1 MRSLQQTRLSSETWS
16 TIVDAGVCYA
26 VWLLHVVIIEGQQGW
41 QTGLV
46 LWVIVAI
53 VGGGYARLTGEWSC
67 MDALLVDLTLAAAGA
82 AAGNAATGTFGS
94 DPLAL
99 IFNVRV
105 FWATLGALLL
115 VTLAH
120 DALHSYWQRS
130 GHGGSPG
137 PLGLVTHGGFRF
149 VLLWLTGWPTEPG
162 TVEATYDGGL
172 AIKLLP
178 ETIHYQ
184 ARVGPFA
191 VARGMP
197 IVDGMHAELS
207 NSTLTLSSRPGTRA
221 AGVLEKPL
229 QLCRVVPAESAAA
242 IGDAIVRRSRDPAA

>member
-1 MRSLQQTRLSSETWS
+1 MSSERLQFWLQGL
-16 TIVDAGVCYA
+16 IYA

-46 LWVIVAI
+46 LWLIVAI
-53 VGGGYARLTGEWSC
+53 AGGGYAWLTGEWSC
-67 MDALLVDLTLAAAGA
+67 MDALLVDLALAAAGA
-82 AAGNAATGTFGS
+82 AAGNAATGNFGS

-99 IFNVRV
+99 IYNVRF
-105 FWATLGALLL
+105 FWTGLGAVLLIS
-115 VTLAH
+115 VAH
-120 DALHSYWQRS
+120 DALHTYWQRS
-130 GHGGSPG
+130 RHTGARG
-137 PLGLVTHGGFRF
+137 PLGLVTYGGFRY

-162 TVEATYDGGL
+162 TIEATYDGGL

-178 ETIHYQ
+178 DTIHYQ

-221 AGVLEKPL
+221 AGVLDQPL
-229 QLCRVVPAESAAA
+229 QLCRIVPAESAAA
-242 IGDAIVRRSRDPAA
+242 IGDAIARRSRDPAA